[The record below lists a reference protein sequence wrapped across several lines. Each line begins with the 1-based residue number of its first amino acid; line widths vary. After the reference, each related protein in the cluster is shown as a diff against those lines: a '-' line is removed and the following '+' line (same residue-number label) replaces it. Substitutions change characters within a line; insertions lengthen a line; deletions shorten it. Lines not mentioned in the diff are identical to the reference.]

1 MDEESSVVD
10 AIVDV
15 NGAPL
20 NIGSNVRYINTDTIG
35 EITDI
40 KTDDEGTWALL
51 DTTDLYYR
59 VDTLQITDK
68 KASAGKEYAISEE
81 EMKERIKRQAEDA
94 QSSTLEEVFQATGGG

>member
-1 MDEESSVVD
+1 MDEESSVDD
-10 AIVDV
+10 AVVDV
-15 NGAPL
+15 NGTPIT
-20 NIGSNVRYINTDTIG
+20 IGSNVRYINTNSIG

-51 DTTDLYYR
+51 DTTELYYR

-68 KASAGKEYAISEE
+68 KASAGKEYTISEE
-81 EMKERIKRQAEDA
+81 EMKERIKKQAEDI